1 MSTTT
6 VTTAPRTPSWLEG
19 ADNPTCS
26 ENDIALQPVH
36 SGHRLDDNRRITS
49 TSNSFNLASP
59 PRTYATPVK
68 GSLIVALLSTS
79 GFLSSMSTGLLTTS
93 IPRMSVELSVR
104 PQESYW
110 PTSVY
115 GLTSGA
121 CLLLAG
127 AIADV
132 VGSKRVFLTGSFFMA
147 VFVMAS
153 GLANAGNQLV
163 GFRALQGI
171 ANAMCLPTAVS
182 LLTGSIPPGRR
193 RNIGFGCAGLAQP
206 MGFSVG
212 LVMGGVFMETVGW
225 RTGWYIVAGILFCI
239 VPAGWY
245 LLPGD
250 DLALSEPASW
260 KALRT
265 RIDWVGVA
273 IACSCLA
280 TLALGLLQISAS
292 ESSPGNPSVVVP
304 LVVSGV
310 LMPLF
315 VWWMDYAQ
323 RRGRPVL
330 IPNQLWKQLPFT
342 GICVIVLL
350 SYAVLNTLELFTT
363 LFFQN
368 VQGLDALQS
377 SLRLLPSVVVGMICN
392 ICTGTF
398 VHRIRPLYLIL
409 GSSVLCAAS
418 PLLMA
423 LIDPTWPYWYAAFPA
438 QLLLPVSVDVLFCV
452 GVLVT
457 SEMFSEDTQALAGA
471 VFNTCSQMGSA
482 IGLAVLGV
490 IADRVTENS
499 PFENKASPA
508 ALGKGYSAGFWACFA
523 FMICTCVLAV
533 GSMRRLKKV
542 GVKQD

>member
-1 MSTTT
+1 MSTSTT
-6 VTTAPRTPSWLEG
+6 ITTPIRHLDDGDIPLRTMTNTNQHPG
-19 ADNPTCS
+19 Y
-26 ENDIALQPVH
+26 
-36 SGHRLDDNRRITS
+36 RLDDLMTPDTSESPSPDRERI
-49 TSNSFNLASP
+49 
-59 PRTYATPVK
+59 YAPAFK
-68 GSLIVALLSTS
+68 GAFIVALLSTS

-132 VGSKRVFLTGSFFMA
+132 VGSKRVFLAGSFLMA
-147 VFVMAS
+147 VFVLAS

-171 ANAMCLPTAVS
+171 ANAMCLPTTVS
-182 LLTGSIPPGRR
+182 LLTGSVPPGRR

-206 MGFSVG
+206 LGFSVG

-225 RTGWYIVAGILFCI
+225 RVGWYIVSGILFFL
-239 VPAGWY
+239 VPAGAY
-245 LLPGD
+245 LLPSD
-250 DLALSEPASW
+250 DLTLAEPASW

-265 RIDWVGVA
+265 KIDWVGVG

-292 ESSPGNPSVVVP
+292 ESSPGNPSVVAP
-304 LVVSGV
+304 LAISGA
-310 LMPLF
+310 LMPTF
-315 VWWMDYAQ
+315 VYWMGYAQ
-323 RRGRPVL
+323 RRGWPVL
-330 IPNQLWKQLPFT
+330 IPNELWRQLPFT

-368 VQGLDALQS
+368 VQALDALQS
-377 SLRLLPSVVVGMICN
+377 SLRLLPSVIVGMICN

-398 VHRIRPLYLIL
+398 IHRIRPLYLVL
-409 GSSVLCAAS
+409 GSSVLCAGA

-423 LIDPTWPYWYAAFPA
+423 LIDPAWPYWYAAFPA
-438 QLLLPVSVDVLFCV
+438 QLLLPLSVDVLFCV

-457 SEMFSEDTQALAGA
+457 SEMFPENTQALAGA

-490 IADRVTENS
+490 IADRVTEGS
-499 PFENKASPA
+499 HYEDKAGPE

-523 FMICTCVLAV
+523 FMVCTCVVAV
-533 GSMRRLKKV
+533 ASMRTLKKV